1 MLTFLVKINANK
13 YLLKIQVAKE
23 ELRWQRNKTG
33 QEQDFLPHK
42 FIKRTFE
49 HSELHKTTSDH

>member
-23 ELRWQRNKTG
+23 ELRWQRNRTG

-49 HSELHKTTSDH
+49 R